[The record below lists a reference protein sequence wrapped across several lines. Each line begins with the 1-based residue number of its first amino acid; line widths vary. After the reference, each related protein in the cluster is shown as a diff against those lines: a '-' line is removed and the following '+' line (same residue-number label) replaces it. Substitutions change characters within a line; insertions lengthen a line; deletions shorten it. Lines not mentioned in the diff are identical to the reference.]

1 VRQQALAQ
9 VRPRFPVAL
18 WQVLEREPEWEPEQ
32 PPLMVRERSMGLSLA
47 QPRSD
52 PQALQWLRGL
62 ESHCW
67 PADFASCNHRQAAD
81 LPGRMEGA
89 SEKRDSYS

>member
-1 VRQQALAQ
+1 MRQQALAQ
-9 VRPRFPVAL
+9 VRPRFQAAL
-18 WQVLEREPEWEPEQ
+18 WPVPEREPEQ
-32 PPLMVRERSMGLSLA
+32 PPLMAQVHSTGLPLA

-62 ESHCW
+62 ESHYW